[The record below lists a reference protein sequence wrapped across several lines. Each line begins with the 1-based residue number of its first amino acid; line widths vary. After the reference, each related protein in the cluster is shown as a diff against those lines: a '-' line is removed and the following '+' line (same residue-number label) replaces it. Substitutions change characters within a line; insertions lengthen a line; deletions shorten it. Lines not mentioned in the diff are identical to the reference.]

1 MASFWQ
7 TDGFSIFFSD
17 REEDY
22 EQPVPDQVAEDE
34 GYVVCL
40 SPMSEDSDS
49 ETFIDDEYDIC
60 DDVIEEI
67 EDIKRQEELLEAG
80 EAPEEEP
87 DTYKLV
93 AEEGDIKE
101 VVQAGIKRR
110 RPQVSS
116 ESPDL
121 TSSCQSALGLAR
133 EADTSSTKR
142 QKLLGKGTFGKV
154 YKVEEDGEVFAVKEM
169 EVSDPNSARE
179 QDMLETVKHR
189 HIIRYVRA
197 YRDGPKLNIVM
208 EFADRGTLTKIVR
221 EADLSPDQHPGT
233 FQERNIWRF
242 LKQMSSALCY
252 LHNHRPR
259 RILHRD
265 LKVPS
270 TIILTKVLLTFCPAA
285 RQHPGRDD
293 GPPQRQL
300 QAGGLWPGQAAD
312 GGRTGGTLRQHPLW
326 HS

>member
-7 TDGFSIFFSD
+7 SDGFSIFFSD

-22 EQPVPDQVAEDE
+22 EQPVPDQVPEDE

-40 SPMSEDSDS
+40 SPMSEDSDT

-67 EDIKRQEELLEAG
+67 EDIKRQEEVLEA
-80 EAPEEEP
+80 EESPEEEP
-87 DTYKLV
+87 ETDTYELDADK
-93 AEEGDIKE
+93 GDIKE

-110 RPQVSS
+110 RHPVSS
-116 ESPDL
+116 ECPDL
-121 TSSCQSALGLAR
+121 TSSCQSVLGLAR
-133 EADTSSTKR
+133 ESDTSSTKR

-154 YKVEEDGEVFAVKEM
+154 YQVEEDGEVFAVKEM

-179 QDMLETVKHR
+179 QAMLETVQHR

-197 YRDGPKLNIVM
+197 YRDGQKLNIVM

-221 EADLSPDQHPGT
+221 EADLSPGQHPGT
-233 FQERNIWRF
+233 FQERNLWRF

-265 LKVPS
+265 LKVP
-270 TIILTKVLLTFCPAA
+270 TIIQT
-285 RQHPGRDD
+285 
-293 GPPQRQL
+293 
-300 QAGGLWPGQAAD
+300 
-312 GGRTGGTLRQHPLW
+312 
-326 HS
+326 